1 MNSLVEQCFLSEF
14 EADVC
19 FLRRLLLELYERT
32 SCRIHNDVLS
42 FSYELEQKYDY
53 AKDCML
59 FLLIIGGT
67 LPGQTKIYDFAG
79 TDSIEK
85 FIKNLYF
92 MHCIEG
98 VA

>member
-1 MNSLVEQCFLSEF
+1 MNRLVEQCNLSEF
-14 EADVC
+14 EADVS
-19 FLRRLLLELYERT
+19 FLKRLLLELYERT
-32 SCRIHNDVLS
+32 SCEVHDDVLRFS
-42 FSYELEQKYDY
+42 FELEQKYDY
-53 AKDCML
+53 VKDCML

-67 LPGQTKIYDFAG
+67 LPTQTRIYDFEG

-92 MHCIEG
+92 THCIEG